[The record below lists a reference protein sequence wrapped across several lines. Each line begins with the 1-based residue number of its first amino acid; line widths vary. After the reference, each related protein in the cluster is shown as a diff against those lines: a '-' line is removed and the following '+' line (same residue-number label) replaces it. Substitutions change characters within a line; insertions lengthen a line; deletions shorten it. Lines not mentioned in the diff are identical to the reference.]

1 MGSVRERAAPR
12 AATITLSGGGSAM
25 AKIDALLAMMAE
37 RGCSDLHLKAGSPP
51 AVRTDARLVIL
62 SDEPA
67 LSAEDMSALALEM
80 LDVRDRP
87 AFEAGSDV
95 DFAYEVHGVGRF
107 RVNVFRQ
114 RGAIS
119 LAARRVSGSR
129 LSFEELG
136 LPPVVRQLAD
146 ESRGLV
152 LVTGTAGSGKTTT
165 LATMI
170 DYINRTRDGHIVTIE
185 DPIEVV
191 HEDVRC
197 VIDQREIGTDTASY
211 GDAMRHVVRQDPNI
225 ILIGEMRD
233 AETVSTALTA
243 AEIGNLVLSTLH
255 TIDATETINRIID
268 FYPPY
273 QQRQARIMLGATL
286 RGIISMR
293 LLPAVGGGLVPA
305 VEALVMTGTVRE
317 YVLDP
322 EQTYKIRDAMSEGEY
337 YGMQNFDQSLIS
349 LLQAGR
355 ITVEDA
361 LATSANA
368 HDFRI
373 KLRQIGVSVPAI
385 GGTQ

>member
-1 MGSVRERAAPR
+1 M
-12 AATITLSGGGSAM
+12 SAM
-25 AKIDALLAMMAE
+25 ARIDALLAMMAQG
-37 RGCSDLHLKAGSPP
+37 GCSDLHLKAGSPP
-51 AVRTDARLVIL
+51 AVRTDGRLKL
-62 SDEPA
+62 LREEPM
-67 LSAEDMSALALEM
+67 LTAEDMRAIALEM
-80 LDVRDRP
+80 LTQRHLPV
-87 AFEAGSDV
+87 FEEGGDV
-95 DFAYEVHGVGRF
+95 DFAYEVPGVGRF

-114 RGAIS
+114 RGTVS
-119 LAARRVSGSR
+119 LTARRVSTLR

-136 LPPVVRQLAD
+136 LPPVVEQLSN
-146 ESRGLV
+146 ERRGLV

-191 HEDVRC
+191 HEDVGC

-225 ILIGEMRD
+225 IFIGEMRD

-268 FYPPY
+268 FYPPH

-305 VEALVMTGTVRE
+305 VEVLVMNGTVRE
-317 YVLDP
+317 FLLDP
-322 EQTYKIRDAMSEGEY
+322 EQTYKIRDAMGEGEY
-337 YGMQNFDQSLIS
+337 YGMQTFDQSLIS
-349 LLQAGR
+349 LFQAGR
-355 ITVEDA
+355 ITIEDA
-361 LATSANA
+361 LATSANP

-373 KLRQIGVSVPAI
+373 KLRQIGISVPAP